1 MKKMYNCMNA
11 TKKQGSHL
19 GIALKTLMLLAVFI
33 GGMSSAWAVNWSGNV
48 AGQTISTTTTVNLTG
63 NVTLT
68 GRIYISGGTTTI
80 NASGANR
87 TITRG
92 GRNFAMFDVA
102 SGAKLVI
109 NGGTYKVTI
118 NGNSTNYAATQSP
131 DRWGYSA
138 IVVRTGGTATLTDV
152 TIQNN
157 HLFIHTSLDDGV
169 YNTQGGAIFVR
180 GTLTCNNCTFNNCR
194 ADQGGAIA
202 VYNKG
207 NATITG
213 GSVIKCTARHRGG
226 GVLVAN
232 TDTRCGT
239 SNAVPSG
246 SATLTLSGVTIG
258 GTSANGNAAELAF
271 GGGAYSEFLRANC
284 IVKDNTLISYNK
296 SNFGGHGICVAD
308 MGDIE
313 LRASDIHHNT
323 PYNTSNSYHGDFGG
337 GGVYIGGTVTDQAT
351 AYIYEDCKIHHNS
364 GCRGAGVFMASNMVL
379 NMQGGSI
386 YNNETYTGA
395 QYSAGGGG
403 VFMQGTAEKPNG
415 KFIMSGG
422 SIYSNTAT
430 SNPGGG
436 VYLGAGTVT
445 ISGGTIRNNTAQG
458 DGGGIYNALG
468 NVTMSGGNIYT
479 NNANGSSNN
488 GGGLYLASG
497 SFTMSGGKIYTN
509 TANNGAG
516 AYLAGGSFTMSGSAE
531 IYSNAAATNGGG
543 IYLANGTPTVK
554 GSAKI
559 YTNTAVNGG
568 GLYLAKGTFK
578 MQGGE
583 VYGNVASNNGGG
595 AYLTN
600 QCVYNM
606 TGGSLGKTGTDEA
619 LKNKAKNGGGL
630 YDLGKFTMNGGNILN
645 SHATNGQGGGAFIS
659 TTEATS
665 LSNGV
670 VSDNTATSNG
680 GGLYIQGGSAVT
692 VGGVS
697 IYSNTSGGNGG
708 GIYLSNSS
716 GNSFTMTGG
725 AIGTSDHPNIAN
737 NGGGAYIRAP
747 FTMTGGNIGYNQA
760 IAGAGG
766 GAYIN
771 STAATTITSATIN
784 ENTASTNG
792 GGIYLSAGSVTVTDA
807 IFDHNLAAT
816 TGSNGMGGGVY
827 AAGSMTIKGTSLFTR
842 NEARLGGA
850 GTINNGTFTLL
861 GGTVGGNAAN
871 ANKASRYGGGFYVT
885 GNSSSVLLQG
895 GEVSYNEALTA
906 TDGAGGGIYV
916 NNSSTQGTQLTQAVE
931 LNYNK
936 AHIGGGAYINAG
948 NLTINGTN
956 VQVNNN
962 QAMGDGTEVS
972 TGIFTGDGGGMFV
985 VSGNVII
992 NGTGVINSNY
1002 AGHDGGAIYTK
1013 NSTST
1018 ITIGES
1024 GSSNA
1029 FTLSQNHADNW
1040 GGGIRVGGD
1049 ITFYTGSLTKNYA
1062 TYRGGGVFVADGRY
1076 IMNGGTVGGT
1086 TADGNYTTAE
1096 GNAEYGGGGIFV
1108 MGGTANI
1115 NNGSISG
1122 NHVGTGT
1129 CGGGVYM
1136 GQNNSVNPP
1145 TSGTCFIAGGT
1156 IGGSGQANSATYGG
1170 GIYSAGGTITVTQS
1184 TKNRTTGNISYN
1196 EATDGGG
1203 IYTNGNSGVVNVN
1216 HGNIEYN
1223 TANNGGGI
1231 YANRGLVDFSN
1242 GNIRYNYASNQGGG
1256 IYIHKNADNTYGT
1269 LNLKNTAVL
1278 DRNYVPTDHK
1288 GGGVYLEGVVVIGE
1302 TGGSQCSVTADNN
1315 FAHTLEGSETVLTYT
1330 PDNNTRNNIYLP
1342 NPEVRADHTSLIT
1355 VIENAIGTTSHIGFS
1370 VPHNHLPVIYCAPS
1384 ATSMTYLDKFTTGE
1398 GHILNTV
1405 LFDDTQH
1412 YLSVHYPNWPE
1423 AFDRDHVYLY
1433 GFWPEAVTSQP
1444 ATGYT
1449 VDGNGNVTISTA
1461 EGLAWLISTVNGYNG
1476 QEANDFNGKTVDL
1489 TASVDMSEY
1498 GWVSVGFMGNASST
1512 PAPFAGTFNGN
1523 GNTITGIDCMVY
1535 GSGANGFIDYGLFG
1549 FVDGGTVE
1557 NVFVK
1562 DAKFYLDDNANLVLG
1577 ALVGELNGGTLCNS
1591 EASGMLISQTP
1602 DAIIGGAVGK
1612 MTTGSNGTVHS
1623 VISVAEMTGG
1633 TMGGLVG
1640 VLEAGNLYNSFA
1652 NPKFNRM
1659 ASATTQYYGVLAAE
1673 NYGNIENCY
1682 ARLQNSPVPSDAT
1695 FGWFA
1700 GLQANGASLKYCYA
1714 RTDVGSQY
1722 FGTNNGT
1729 TTGYGYY
1736 ENDTEAPY
1744 MYARR
1749 DNQVVITT
1757 GANPYEPKYRSGDK
1771 QMLFWLNN
1779 WVEENGATT
1788 YTKWMRTTS
1797 KTINDDLPVL
1807 KMPFA
1812 NTIVGTTTTA
1822 YLDYGD
1828 INTMMAEY
1836 QAVNQALC
1844 LYQSK
1849 DGMDSNEGS
1858 GAKLYVNEDVS
1869 IIPADRED
1877 GVINAYVGITIA
1889 NRAGANGANPTYG
1902 SPDELDWHMFS
1913 TPLQQAP
1920 LGINYARREGGTDT
1934 HDGEQYLFSYGRPM
1948 TAGGVEQPYYLFF
1961 PESSASHGYFPSCRY
1976 GETFPT
1982 GNTTLEAG
1990 NYYQEWDFYTY
2001 YEPEYHWINFK
2012 RNDNSHWHENAHE
2025 VQIEYYGDGNTF
2037 GNEAYLVNGRG
2048 YLVAFA
2054 DSATYLQCNGDLN
2067 TGTEFGIPVT
2077 TRGYYSTGYNLLGN
2091 PYQACLDFNAF
2102 AEYNSDEG
2110 DDEAIW
2116 ASIEDAN
2123 YRILD
2128 ETQQKYVTYAYGS
2141 SANPFGA
2148 GRYIHPHQGF
2158 MVYNTKSSSAMAYFA
2173 DNNADTDVQMRAIS
2187 DQATYRDV
2195 QVNYPLVNLF
2205 TTESN
2210 GNQSMVTVELGRPDK
2225 GGAKLMSDLHVSKGQ
2240 IWCHYD
2246 DADWTLAYTQPG
2258 VSELPIRFQTLEDN
2272 EYTMTWSTH
2281 NGEFSYLHLIDNMTG
2296 ADVDCLSEREYKFA
2310 SQTGDYASRFR
2321 LVFGYTGI
2329 EEPEAT
2335 ETTAN
2340 FAFQMGDEWVVN
2352 GEGALQMFDVN
2363 GRQLMSTV
2371 TTGTQTTLHLP
2382 QVSAGVYVLRMATN
2396 NGTKVQKIVIR

>member
-1 MKKMYNCMNA
+1 MKIYNN
-11 TKKQGSHL
+11 TSP
-19 GIALKTLMLLAVFI
+19 
-33 GGMSSAWAVNWSGNV
+33 
-48 AGQTISTTTTVNLTG
+48 
-63 NVTLT
+63 
-68 GRIYISGGTTTI
+68 
-80 NASGANR
+80 
-87 TITRG
+87 
-92 GRNFAMFDVA
+92 
-102 SGAKLVI
+102 
-109 NGGTYKVTI
+109 NG
-118 NGNSTNYAATQSP
+118 
-131 DRWGYSA
+131 
-138 IVVRTGGTATLTDV
+138 
-152 TIQNN
+152 
-157 HLFIHTSLDDGV
+157 
-169 YNTQGGAIFVR
+169 
-180 GTLTCNNCTFNNCR
+180 
-194 ADQGGAIA
+194 
-202 VYNKG
+202 
-207 NATITG
+207 
-213 GSVIKCTARHRGG
+213 
-226 GVLVAN
+226 
-232 TDTRCGT
+232 
-239 SNAVPSG
+239 
-246 SATLTLSGVTIG
+246 
-258 GTSANGNAAELAF
+258 F
-271 GGGAYSEFLRANC
+271 GGGGYSEFVGANL
-284 IVKDNTLISYNK
+284 IVKDNTEIYNNTSK
-296 SNFGGHGICVAD
+296 SGGFGVTVAD

-313 LRASDIHHNT
+313 LRECDIYGNHSTANSDW
-323 PYNTSNSYHGDFGG
+323 GG
-337 GGVYIGGTVTDQAT
+337 GGLYIGGTVTNDAT
-351 AYIYEDCKIHHNS
+351 AYVYEGCKIHDNVART
-364 GCRGAGVFMASNMVL
+364 GGGIYLAANMHL
-379 NMQGGSI
+379 IIEGGEI
-386 YNNETYTGA
+386 YNNTTNGYAYNGTGV
-395 QYSAGGGG
+395 GGGIYMG
-403 VFMQGTAEKPNG
+403 NG
-415 KFIMSGG
+415 QRSRASTFEMRGG
-422 SIYSNTAT
+422 KIYNNTAT
-430 SNPGGG
+430 QRAGGG
-436 VYLGAGTVT
+436 VYISQGTVT
-445 ISGGTIRNNTAQG
+445 ITGGEIYENNAG
-458 DGGGIYNALG
+458 ADGGGIYLNAG
-468 NVTMSGGNIYT
+468 TVNMSGGSVYGNIA
-479 NNANGSSNN
+479 NNSANN
-488 GGGLYLASG
+488 GGGLYLAG
-497 SFTMSGGKIYTN
+497 GDFAMSGTAKMYTN
-509 TANNGAG
+509 QANNGAG
-516 AYLAGGSFTMSGSAE
+516 AYLAAGNFTMSGGE
-531 IYSNAAATNGGG
+531 MYSNTAATNGGG
-543 IYLANGTPTVK
+543 IYLNNGTPTVS
-554 GSAKI
+554 GTAKI

-568 GLYLAKGTFK
+568 GLYLNRGTFK

-583 VYGNVASNNGGG
+583 VYGNTATTYGGG
-595 AYLTN
+595 AYLTAN
-600 QCVYNM
+600 CTFQI
-606 TGGSLGKTGTDEA
+606 TGGSLGKTGE
-619 LKNKAKNGGGL
+619 AKNTATKGGGL
-630 YDLGKFTMNGGNILN
+630 YDLGTFTMENGNIVNNEATTGEGGGAYIQTTVATPLSGGTVAGNKAATNGGGLYITGTSTATTAVTVSGTSFYGNTAPNGDGGGLYLESSATFTMNGGNIGVDGQAKN
-645 SHATNGQGGGAFIS
+645 SAKRGGGVFDKGSFTMNSGNITNNEATNTHGGGAYVMTNQATTLKAGNVSNNTAKQHGGGLYVEGGSTVTVGENGS
-659 TTEATS
+659 TTGVNIFGNSAAYNADGT
-665 LSNGV
+665 LNGIG
-670 VSDNTATSNG
+670 NG
-680 GGLYIQGGSAVT
+680 GGLFLASGS
-692 VGGVS
+692 
-697 IYSNTSGGNGG
+697 
-708 GIYLSNSS
+708 
-716 GNSFTMTGG
+716 SFNMYGG
-725 AIGTSDHPNIAN
+725 AIGTNGNPNKAN
-737 NGGGAYIRAP
+737 SGGGAYIQGP
-747 FTMTGGNIGYNQA
+747 FSIEGGSISYNQA
-760 IAGAGG
+760 LNGDGG

-771 STAATTITSATIN
+771 TTSDISIKNATIS
-784 ENTASTNG
+784 ENTADRTAANNGGNG
-792 GGIYLSAGSVTVTDA
+792 GGFYKASTGSVTVENST
-807 IFDHNLAAT
+807 FNHNQALTSSNQGGEGGGIRVA
-816 TGSNGMGGGVY
+816 TGSI
-827 AAGSMTIKGTSLFTR
+827 TIQGTSSFTK

-850 GTINNGTFTLL
+850 VSVAGSFTML
-861 GGTVGGNAAN
+861 GGVVGGSEAN
-871 ANKASRYGGGFYVT
+871 ANKAGRRGGGIYVT
-885 GNSSSVLLQG
+885 GTSSTVTLQG

-906 TDGAGGGIYV
+906 TDGAGGGIFV
-916 NNSSTQGTQLTQAVE
+916 NSSSPQGSQFTGAVK

-936 AHIGGGAYINAG
+936 ALLGGGAYISRG
-948 NLTINGTN
+948 NLTINGTS
-956 VQVNNN
+956 VEVNNN
-962 QAMGDGTEVS
+962 QATGDGTEIMNGTTPS
-972 TGIFTGDGGGMFV
+972 GIFTGDGGGMYV
-985 VSGNVII
+985 DNGSVTIK
-992 NGTGVINSNY
+992 GTGVINNNY
-1002 AGHDGGAIYTK
+1002 AGHDGGAIFTK
-1013 NSTST
+1013 NIGSS

-1024 GSSNA
+1024 GSNNA
-1029 FTLSQNHADNW
+1029 FTLSENHADNW
-1040 GGGIRVGGD
+1040 GGAIRVGGT
-1049 ITFYTGSLTKNYA
+1049 ITLYTGSLTKNYA
-1062 TYRGGGVFVADGRY
+1062 TYRGGGVFVASGTY
-1076 IMNGGTVGGT
+1076 TMNGGTVGGT
-1086 TADGNYTTAE
+1086 TANGNYTTAE

-1108 MGGTANI
+1108 LGGTANI
-1115 NNGSISG
+1115 NNGAISG

-1136 GQNNSVNPP
+1136 GFDSDNN
-1145 TSGTCFIAGGT
+1145 TGGTCTIAGGT

-1196 EATDGGG
+1196 TATDGGG
-1203 IYTNGNSGVVNVN
+1203 IYTNGDMGVVYVN

-1223 TANNGGGI
+1223 TATNGGGI

-1242 GNIRYNYASNQGGG
+1242 GNIQYNYASNQGGG

-1269 LNLKNTAVL
+1269 LNLKGTAVL
-1278 DRNYVPTDHK
+1278 DRNYVPTGHK
-1288 GGGVYLEGVVVIGE
+1288 GGGVYLEGVVVVGDADNP
-1302 TGGSQCSVTADNN
+1302 SNLCSVNADEN

-1342 NPEVRADHTSLIT
+1342 NPEVRTDHTSLIT
-1355 VIENAIGTTSHIGFS
+1355 VIEDAIGTSSHIGFS

-1384 ATSMTYLDKFTTGE
+1384 STSMTYLDKFTTGE

-1412 YLSVHYPNWPE
+1412 YLSVHYASWPE

-1444 ATGYT
+1444 AGYT
-1449 VDGNGNVTISTA
+1449 VDGSGNVTISSA
-1461 EGLAWLISTVNGYNG
+1461 EGLAWLISTVNGYNE
-1476 QEANDFNGKTVDL
+1476 QTPNDFSGKTVNL
-1489 TASVDMSEY
+1489 TASVDMSDY

-1535 GSGANGFIDYGLFG
+1535 GSGVNGFIDYGLFG
-1549 FVDGGTVE
+1549 FVEGGTVE

-1652 NPKFNRM
+1652 NPKFNRLST
-1659 ASATTQYYGVLAAE
+1659 ADNQYYGVLAAE
-1673 NYGNIENCY
+1673 NYGTIENCY

-1736 ENDTEAPY
+1736 QNDTEVPY

-1757 GANPYEPKYRSGDK
+1757 GTNPYEPKYRSGDK
-1771 QMLFWLNN
+1771 QMLYWLNN
-1779 WVEENGATT
+1779 WVEKNGATT

-1828 INTMMAEY
+1828 INTMMTEY

-1849 DGMDSNEGS
+1849 DGMDSNVGS

-1869 IIPADRED
+1869 IIPADRAD

-1902 SPDELDWHMFS
+1902 DPDELDWHMFS

-1920 LGINYARREGGTDT
+1920 LGINYARREDGTDT

-1961 PESSASHGYFPSCRY
+1961 PESSAGHGYFPSCRY

-2116 ASIEDAN
+2116 ARIEDAN

-2173 DNNADTDVQMRAIS
+2173 DNNDAAEVQMRAIN